1 MAPEPR
7 QSGEP
12 RWDAHAQR
20 WVWEPA
26 AGAAPAPPQVYGP
39 PPVMPSAPPVSP
51 VPPVPPGQA
60 GQAGPAPAPAGPA
73 YDPLGPG
80 APGVP
85 GLPPYAP
92 PGQQPPY
99 VSNPPY
105 LPPVPPG
112 PPLSGGA
119 RERWLTP
126 ATVGI
131 AVAAVLIGAGAV
143 WFMARDTDDANRAG
157 EKNGTVASGA
167 PSLPG
172 TPSDAASPTPGD
184 SVSPDSGASGSPSG
198 SPSPSGT
205 GVHETKQDPAGFTIA
220 VPAGWA
226 REESDEGVFYRSAD
240 RSALL
245 QIFRVTEDVS
255 PLDSVKGSSAQ
266 RRSTTSGYEE
276 IRVGTVPGNSGAAEL
291 VYEYDNAVSHGRR
304 RCVERVLFG
313 PDGSKWAVLTAGPA
327 GEWAATQDHHA
338 AALAAFRPGG

>member
-1 MAPEPR
+1 MAPDPR

-26 AGAAPAPPQVYGP
+26 AGAPPAAPQVYGP
-39 PPVMPSAPPVSP
+39 PPVMPPA
-51 VPPVPPGQA
+51 PPGQA
-60 GQAGPAPAPAGPA
+60 GQVPAAPA

-80 APGVP
+80 APGGPGAQAAP
-85 GLPPYAP
+85 GLPPYTP

-112 PPLSGGA
+112 APLSGGA
-119 RERWLTP
+119 RGRWLTP
-126 ATVGI
+126 ATAGI
-131 AVAAVLIGAGAV
+131 AVAAVVIGAGAA
-143 WFMARDTDDANRAG
+143 WFLARDTDDANRAG

-172 TPSDAASPTPGD
+172 GTPSDAASPTPGG
-184 SVSPDSGASGSPSG
+184 SASPDSGASGGPSG

-205 GVHETKQDPAGFTIA
+205 GVHETKQDPGGFTIA

-226 REESDEGVFYRSAD
+226 REEGKDGVFYRSAD

-245 QIFRVTEDVS
+245 QIFRVTEELS
-255 PLDSVKGSSAQ
+255 PLDTVKGSSSH
-266 RRSTTSGYEE
+266 RRSQTSGYEE
-276 IRVGTVPGNSGAAEL
+276 IRVGTVPGGSGAAEL
-291 VYEYDNAVSHGRR
+291 VYEYDNAESHGRR